1 MGLDFLNI
9 NPWKVSKSAQLKIHG
24 SHDKR
29 AKFKRKLLWAL
40 YVYMYS
46 AVLHLLHYI
55 DTFYTLYKKYHPPNN
70 SSDFLMA
77 ERISFLTT
85 TQIVSINLK
94 AHSIFLLSLMRSAY
108 RCKFESSSQL
118 TYTLTSRSHDAGP
131 NCKLLHLFSSYLL
144 HLKSLVQFKYFL
156 ELK

>member
-46 AVLHLLHYI
+46 AVLHLLYYI

-118 TYTLTSRSHDAGP
+118 TYTLTSRSHDTGP
-131 NCKLLHLFSSYLL
+131 NCKFLHLFSSYLL